1 MITDNRLHSIKRVA
15 SNYITSSRM
24 KDLMMMED
32 DDLVSEYISDSAED
46 RRQKILHLLRVTYK
60 HGAVKAGDR
69 DYLVAFGQALA
80 GSPNKDPKVILSDRD
95 QRKDLRRILHRA
107 SKSVAPY
114 LPPLPP
120 TLTIQ
125 SEIRRI
131 LGD

>member
-1 MITDNRLHSIKRVA
+1 MSTARRIADRYLSA
-15 SNYITSSRM
+15 SRM
-24 KDLMMMED
+24 KDRLMMIED
-32 DDLVSEYISDSAED
+32 DDEISEYLSDSAED

-60 HGAVKAGDR
+60 HGAVRASDR
-69 DYLVAFGQALA
+69 QYLVAFGQAIA
-80 GSPNKDPKVILSDRD
+80 NNPGKDPKWILSNPD

-107 SKSVAPY
+107 SKSVAPH

>member
-1 MITDNRLHSIKRVA
+1 VSSRQRVA
-15 SNYITSSRM
+15 NRYLSASRM
-24 KDLMMMED
+24 KDRLMMIED
-32 DDLVSEYISDSAED
+32 DEVSEYLSDSAED

-60 HGAVKAGDR
+60 HGAVRASDR
-69 DYLVAFGQALA
+69 QYLVAFGKAIA
-80 GSPNKDPKVILSDRD
+80 NNPGKDPKQILSDRD

-107 SKSVAPY
+107 SKSVASH

-120 TLTIQ
+120 TLTVQ